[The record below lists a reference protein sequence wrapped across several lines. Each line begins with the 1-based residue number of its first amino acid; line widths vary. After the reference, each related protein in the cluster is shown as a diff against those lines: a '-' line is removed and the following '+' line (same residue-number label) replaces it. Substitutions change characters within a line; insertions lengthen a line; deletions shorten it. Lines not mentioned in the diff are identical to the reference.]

1 MGDAMPR
8 MIFVTLPVTDMPRS
22 RAFYEGLGFG
32 INPAFSD
39 DTSACVVVSDTIYF
53 MITTHEKFKAISP
66 KPLILP
72 STGTMSLIALSC
84 DSRAEVDALTAAALK
99 SGGKEVHEA
108 EDLGFMY
115 SRAFEDPDGNGF
127 GPFWMDPAAAGQ
139 QG

>member
-1 MGDAMPR
+1 MPR
-8 MIFVTLPVTDMPRS
+8 MIFVSLPVTDIVRS
-22 RAFYEGLGFG
+22 RAFYESLGFS

-39 DTSACVVVSDTIYF
+39 DTSACVVVSETIYF
-53 MITTHEKFKAISP
+53 MISTHEKFQAISP

-72 STGTMSLIALSC
+72 STGVTSLIALSC
-84 DSRAEVDALTAAALK
+84 DSRAEVDAMTEAALK

-127 GPFWMDPAAAGQ
+127 GPLWMDPVAAGQ
-139 QG
+139 